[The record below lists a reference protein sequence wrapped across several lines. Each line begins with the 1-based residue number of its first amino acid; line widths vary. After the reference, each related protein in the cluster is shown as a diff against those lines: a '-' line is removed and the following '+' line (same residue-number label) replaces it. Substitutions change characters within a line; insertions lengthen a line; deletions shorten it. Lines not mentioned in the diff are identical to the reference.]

1 MNCAGLVPNFPDVCP
16 LRTWD
21 YRHEP
26 QWNPPMPSFQIA
38 REGETETETETETE
52 RDSTKETN
60 SGKQLLHPQFT
71 RDPGSQGEHKSD
83 PRHHCHCAE
92 TAQGFTPREGRRK
105 PEQPG
110 NFILG
115 PPHT

>member
-1 MNCAGLVPNFPDVCP
+1 
-16 LRTWD
+16 
-21 YRHEP
+21 
-26 QWNPPMPSFQIA
+26 MPSFQIA